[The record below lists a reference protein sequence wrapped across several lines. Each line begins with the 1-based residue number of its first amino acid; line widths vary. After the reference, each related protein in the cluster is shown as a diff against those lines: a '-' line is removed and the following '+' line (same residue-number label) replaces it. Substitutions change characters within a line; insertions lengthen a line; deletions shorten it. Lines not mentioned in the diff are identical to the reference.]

1 MRIIAFDPGG
11 TTGVAIYDTEA
22 EQEWQRFSLGPDLHH
37 AELWGLLLME
47 TEIVYETFEYQRRD
61 VEFGVSLELI
71 SREYIGIIRLHKDMT
86 KDNEDGETFPYLD
99 QINLYPQK
107 PAQRMFWTDEKLKQ
121 LGLWVSSEHERDATR
136 HLLYHLCFTLNDK
149 KYLYALKP

>member
-11 TTGVAIYDTEA
+11 TTGVAIYDTDTER
-22 EQEWQRFSLGPDLHH
+22 EWTRFELGPKEHH
-37 AELWGLLLME
+37 AALWALLAE
-47 TEIVYETFEYQRRD
+47 EVHIVYETFDYQRRD

-71 SREYIGIIRLHKDMT
+71 SREYIGIIKLHR
-86 KDNEDGETFPYLD
+86 EYLEEGGVYVE
-99 QINLYPQK
+99 LHPQK
-107 PAQRMFWTDEKLKQ
+107 PAQRMFWTDEKLKK

-149 KYLYALKP
+149 KYLYALQP